1 MVGALVVLLL
11 GLFVAKMARRWTAN
25 ALKRTQLDK
34 TLIPFVSHLVYY
46 ALLAFVLIAV
56 LSHFGIPTT
65 SFIAVLGAAGLAVG
79 LALQGTLSNFA
90 AGVML
95 LFFRPF
101 KAGDFVEAAG
111 EQGTV
116 REVGV
121 FATALRTLDL
131 VNIVLPNASIWGAT
145 IKNFTNSPV
154 RRNDMSI
161 GISYGDNISKAKQEI
176 EQVLREDDRVLT
188 EPAPL
193 VVVEQLGESSVDLL
207 VGPYCHPDDY
217 WGLRFDMFQK
227 IKERLEAAGLTIPF
241 PQRDVH
247 LFQEKV

>member
-56 LSHFGIPTT
+56 LSLFGIPTT

-90 AGVML
+90 AGVVL

-145 IKNFTNSPV
+145 IKNSRTAPCAATTCPLAYPTETTYPKPNKRSSKCFGKTIECL
-154 RRNDMSI
+154 RNR
-161 GISYGDNISKAKQEI
+161 
-176 EQVLREDDRVLT
+176 LR
-188 EPAPL
+188 
-193 VVVEQLGESSVDLL
+193 
-207 VGPYCHPDDY
+207 
-217 WGLRFDMFQK
+217 
-227 IKERLEAAGLTIPF
+227 
-241 PQRDVH
+241 
-247 LFQEKV
+247 